1 MSDRPVILRPDLDP
15 SLRKLSLE
23 GPEQHHLCRVLR
35 LRAGDAFELRDGKG
49 LVMGGRLLSVERRR
63 AEAELEGPVYPTPPA
78 GPRVRLALPLL
89 KGRRLDWALEKGT
102 ELGVGG
108 FHLYQAKNAVVK
120 REKSPDRYGEV
131 LRSAYCQSWR
141 LILPELDG
149 PAPFAEL
156 LARAEEAGWVQGWGD
171 ETRGGQGQSSLS
183 EIAAAES
190 TLVWIGPEGG
200 FSEEEREAL
209 EMACVFR
216 LDLGPQRLRAETAA
230 VAAAC
235 RLLLPP
241 EG

>member
-1 MSDRPVILRPDLDP
+1 MSDRPVILRPELDP

-35 LRAGDAFELRDGKG
+35 LRGGDGFELRDGRG
-49 LVMGGRLLSVERRR
+49 LVMGGRLTAIERRR
-63 AEAELEGPVYPTPPA
+63 AQAELDPPEYPAPPA
-78 GPRVRLALPLL
+78 GPKVRLALPLL

-102 ELGVGG
+102 ELGVAG
-108 FHLYQAKNAVVK
+108 FHLYQARNAVVK
-120 REKSPDRYGEV
+120 REKAPDRYGEV

-141 LILPELDG
+141 LLLPALDG
-149 PAPFAEL
+149 PVPFDDL
-156 LARAEEAGWVQGWGD
+156 RSRAESEGWTQGWGD
-171 ETRGGQGQSSLS
+171 ETRGGQGQGSLS
-183 EIAAAES
+183 TALGAES
-190 TLVWIGPEGG
+190 PLVWIGPEGG
-200 FSEEEREAL
+200 FSAEEREAL
-209 EMACVFR
+209 EAACVFR